1 MYNVKGDPHKSLKW
15 TIILMLLTCVNVNV
29 KNRIMMITASLQT
42 TWVMGSELSFNFREK
57 SRIKDFLTW

>member
-1 MYNVKGDPHKSLKW
+1 
-15 TIILMLLTCVNVNV
+15 MLLTCVKVNV
-29 KNRIMMITASLQT
+29 ENRIMMITSSLQT